1 MNGERVHAILSSFT
15 DRGGEEESLCRVTYG
30 LVSKEYAVWGPG
42 LTSKRPK
49 AGNDL
54 QNQSRSPETKDQGV
68 KFDYNYLKCVWIT
81 SFLFRLGMASTI
93 PQARPPIS

>member
-1 MNGERVHAILSSFT
+1 MSRYLRPCFKRIRRLGAL
-15 DRGGEEESLCRVTYG
+15 
-30 LVSKEYAVWGPG
+30 PG

-93 PQARPPIS
+93 PQARQLVNHRHI

>member
-1 MNGERVHAILSSFT
+1 MQSSAALPTGEGKR
-15 DRGGEEESLCRVTYG
+15 SLYVALLTALFQKNTPSG
-30 LVSKEYAVWGPG
+30 ALPG